1 VKASLIILL
10 VTVGNLLYAQ
20 TSYTVETVPNE
31 KLRTN
36 SYVSNPDGILTDA
49 TAAEI
54 NSILTALEDTAT
66 AQVAVVA
73 LNSIGDQD
81 VFTFAQE
88 LFDLWKIGDREKD
101 NGLLI
106 LLVKDQRKVWFN
118 TGNGIEGILPDA
130 TCKQIQRESM
140 VPFFKEGN
148 YDQGMLEGVKSAAN
162 ILSHPDD
169 ASLNQSNSEGTSV
182 PDLNLIDFGVLVSFI
197 WIIVAVITF
206 IVKIVRKSF
215 AKKDASPDIRYGA
228 FGWLMLFILLPVLV
242 ITLLSFTD
250 NFAVFFAGLYSY
262 FTLGM
267 LRRRSRMDNEAG
279 KWLAKKEYQAVYNFY
294 REKQG
299 LFSAMRFLLPLPFA
313 FLYGSYKRKMAEIR
327 NHPRDCNECG
337 KPLTKLDEQRD
348 DEFLSKGQRLEESLK
363 SVDYDVWKCSGCNAA
378 EKLSYINEN
387 SKYSGCPKCQFYA
400 YYEVSD
406 RVIRAATTSSSG
418 EGEEKHACKHCG
430 HQNVRRYTIARI
442 EESSSSS
449 GGSSS
454 SSGGSWGG
462 GSSSGGGA
470 GSSW

>member
-1 VKASLIILL
+1 VKAFLLIFL
-10 VTVGNLLYAQ
+10 VAVTNLLYAQ
-20 TSYTVETVPNE
+20 ISYTTETVPNE

-36 SYVSNPDGILTDA
+36 SYVSNPDGILMNETV
-49 TAAEI
+49 AEI
-54 NSILTALEDTAT
+54 NSILTALEDSAT
-66 AQVAVVA
+66 AQVAVVV
-73 LNSIGDQD
+73 LNSIGEQD
-81 VFTFAQE
+81 VFTFSQE
-88 LFDLWKIGDREKD
+88 LFDLWKIGDAGKD

-106 LLVKDQRKVWFN
+106 VLVKDQRKVWFN

-140 VPFFKEGN
+140 VPFFKEEN
-148 YDQGMLEGVKSAAN
+148 YDRGMLEGVKAAAN

-169 ASLNQSNSEGTSV
+169 PALYQSDSDGVTL
-182 PDLNLIDFGVLVSFI
+182 PDFDMVEFGVLLSFI
-197 WIIVAVITF
+197 WIFVGFITF
-206 IVKIVRKSF
+206 IVKAVRRSF
-215 AKKDASPDIRYGA
+215 ARNQSSPDIRYGA
-228 FGWLMLFILLPVLV
+228 FAWLFMYIFLPVLV
-242 ITLLSFTD
+242 IMILSFTD
-250 NFAVFFAGLYSY
+250 HAGVFFAGLYSY
-262 FTLGM
+262 FSLGM
-267 LRRRSRMDNEAG
+267 LRRRSRIDNEAG
-279 KWLAKKEYQAVYNFY
+279 KWLARKEYQAVYNFY

-299 LFSAMRFLLPLPFA
+299 LFSAMRFVLPLPFA
-313 FLYGSYKRKMAEIR
+313 FLYGSYKRKMEEIR
-327 NHPRDCNECG
+327 NHPRDCSQCG
-337 KPLTKLDEQRD
+337 KPLTKLDEQKD

-363 SVDYDVWKCSGCNAA
+363 SVDYDVWKCSACNAA

-387 SKYSGCPKCQFYA
+387 SKYSGCPKCQIHA

-406 RVIRAATTSSSG
+406 RVIRAATTMSSG

-442 EESSSSS
+442 EQSSSS